1 MILKQYLK
9 KTNICP
15 QLNANDKDSV
25 INELID
31 LIVQDT
37 NYDKEKLLDA
47 IWKRETV
54 SSTGLEH
61 HIAIPHA
68 KTDAVD
74 DITIAIGINK
84 EGLDFNSLD
93 DLPAKIFVM
102 LFVPEKKKGPHVMLI
117 SEVALLLEEMDDV
130 NNLLEKEGID
140 AIYDFFTQE

>member
-9 KTNICP
+9 KENINP
-15 QLNANDKDSV
+15 QLSAKDKDGV

-31 LIVQDT
+31 LIVRNT
-37 NYDKEKLLDA
+37 SYDKEKLLDA

-54 SSTGLEH
+54 SSTGLEN

-84 EGLDFNSLD
+84 EGIDFNSLD

-102 LFVPEKKKGPHVMLI
+102 LFVPENKKGPHVMLI
-117 SEVALLLEEMDDV
+117 SEVALLLEEMEQVED
-130 NNLLEKEGID
+130 LLVKEGVD
-140 AIYDFFTQE
+140 EIYDFFTKG